1 VKVLKDGI
9 DLGDEQFEKEYHNL
23 ASLHHKN
30 VVRLVGYCH
39 ETKKEC
45 MPYNGRMV
53 FAEKTKR
60 VLCFEYMHN
69 GSLGNFI
76 YSMICGTLLVLG
88 GSNLRNNLT
97 HTLMMIL
104 FFSLQI
110 NLIDIIG
117 VHAMR

>member
-1 VKVLKDGI
+1 
-9 DLGDEQFEKEYHNL
+9 
-23 ASLHHKN
+23 
-30 VVRLVGYCH
+30 
-39 ETKKEC
+39 
-45 MPYNGRMV
+45 MV

-104 FFSLQI
+104 FYSLQI